1 MALTPA
7 EALTALHVARR
18 AAREAFWK
26 YADANL
32 GAKGTEEE
40 RAALEKA
47 RDAASVKVDRA
58 MSALLAALD
67 AAPGDAEEET

>member
-1 MALTPA
+1 MTPA

-18 AAREAFWK
+18 AARKAFWK

-40 RAALEKA
+40 RAALERA
-47 RDAASVKVDRA
+47 RDKASVDVDRA
-58 MSALLAALD
+58 LSAFLTALD
-67 AAPGDAEEET
+67 SAPEV